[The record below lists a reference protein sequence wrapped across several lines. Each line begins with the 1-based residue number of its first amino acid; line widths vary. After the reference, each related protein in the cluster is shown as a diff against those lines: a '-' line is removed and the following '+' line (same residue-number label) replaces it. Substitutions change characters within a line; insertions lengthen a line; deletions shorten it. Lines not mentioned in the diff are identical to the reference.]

1 MLGALRILAFCV
13 CGRLAINMTFKFD
26 EIFERV
32 LKQHDEN
39 PKIQNEDLMDI
50 LLKIYQDDKSEF
62 KITRTHLKA
71 ILLVSHI
78 FVCFLIF

>member
-1 MLGALRILAFCV
+1 MLGPLRILAFWV
-13 CGRLAINMTFKFD
+13 HGRLAINMTLKFD

-32 LKQHDEN
+32 LKQYDEN
-39 PKIQNEDLMDI
+39 PKIQNEDLMDT
-50 LLKIYQDDKSEF
+50 LLKIYQDDKAEF